1 MSPATPREAGAPFPG
16 DGRNPPLVYRGTVR
30 PEWIDYN
37 GHLNLA
43 YYMVVFDHGTDAFWD
58 AFGLDEG
65 YRARTGTSTYALESH
80 VVYHR
85 ELREGDPVRITTQLL
100 DFDAKRLHQFHR
112 LQHDT
117 AHYLAATN
125 ELLFINVAVGRSK
138 SAPFDADM
146 LGTLARIM
154 RAHRLLPR
162 PPEAG
167 RMGIR
172 RR

>member
-1 MSPATPREAGAPFPG
+1 MSAKPAREGGALPAG
-16 DGRNPPLVYRGTVR
+16 DGQSPPLVYRGTVR

-58 AFGLDEG
+58 AFGLDED
-65 YRARTGTSTYALESH
+65 YRTRTGTSTYALESH

-112 LQHDT
+112 LYHDG

-125 ELLFINVAVGRSK
+125 ELLFINVDIGASK

-146 LGTLARIM
+146 LGILGRIM
-154 RAHRLLPR
+154 KTHRSLPG

>member
-1 MSPATPREAGAPFPG
+1 MPERAELPLG
-16 DGRNPPLVYRGTVR
+16 DGRSAPTVHRGTVL

-43 YYMVVFDHGTDAFWD
+43 YYMVAFDHGTDAFWD
-58 AFGLDEG
+58 AFGLDDP

-85 ELREGDPVRITTQLL
+85 ELLEGDPFRISSLLL
-100 DFDAKRLHQFHR
+100 DFDAKRIHQFHR
-112 LQHDT
+112 MYHGT
-117 AHYLAATN
+117 EHYLAATN
-125 ELLFINVAVGRSK
+125 ELLFINVDVRQSRSLPF
-138 SAPFDADM
+138 APNM
-146 LGTLARIM
+146 QGTLAEIRE
-154 RAHRLLPR
+154 AHRRLEV

>member
-1 MSPATPREAGAPFPG
+1 MPDTAPLPLG
-16 DGRNPPLVYRGTVR
+16 DGKGPPLVHRGRVL

-43 YYMVVFDHGTDAFWD
+43 YYMVAFDRGTDAFWD
-58 AFGLDEG
+58 AFGLDDP

-80 VVYHR
+80 LTYQR
-85 ELREGDPVRITTQLL
+85 EMRRGDPFRITSLLL
-100 DFDAKRLHQFHR
+100 DFDAKRIHHLHR
-112 LQHDT
+112 MYHDT
-117 AHYLAATN
+117 EHYLAATN
-125 ELLFINVAVGRSK
+125 ELLFINVDVARGRST
-138 SAPFDADM
+138 AFDADM
-146 LGTLARIM
+146 LQTLGAIRE
-154 RAHRLLPR
+154 AHRRLEV